1 VHQRRQQQPGASQ
14 CACRAAMHS
23 AGVSKFVIQLVIKNM
38 IRSGRQRK
46 TSAPK
51 SETRGRRRGARPS
64 PPPERP
70 NLSFRPSEDARVAI
84 NQSSITHSLNS
95 RNHLARPDCANR
107 RRSHQ
112 ISRRFATG
120 PPEPILS
127 HYRPFANQ
135 SSLQSLEQKN
145 S

>member
-1 VHQRRQQQPGASQ
+1 VHQRRQQPGASQ
-14 CACRAAMHS
+14 RACHAAMHS

-51 SETRGRRRGARPS
+51 SEARGRRRAPIAAAGETKFEF
-64 PPPERP
+64 PPER
-70 NLSFRPSEDARVAI
+70 RRARVAI

-95 RNHLARPDCANR
+95 RNHLARPDCAN
-107 RRSHQ
+107 RSHQ